1 MKSGQHKSLSSSL
14 AVAGLTQTNTQI
26 SLLLLSV
33 FPDYHSYLHF
43 FKRNSAFL
51 KNKRKTKSYQKEKP
65 QPRKNSQH
73 FVQHKLTIFVFCNH
87 GLQSALAAFISYG
100 VASEDQLPLPSHV
113 GQETD
118 TSPTR
123 LWLKGLVMLLSSP
136 RRDSTDTQGP
146 PQSSRADKFLKQGE
160 MLGRRAQKSH
170 QEGDASTQDLRAASL
185 SSRPL
190 PCSST

>member
-1 MKSGQHKSLSSSL
+1 MFHDFEFQLVLEIFHYWSELFKIYIQHSLMKSGQHKSLSSSL
-14 AVAGLTQTNTQI
+14 AVAGLTQTNIQI

-136 RRDSTDTQGP
+136 RTTTVPQGR
-146 PQSSRADKFLKQGE
+146 QVS
-160 MLGRRAQKSH
+160 
-170 QEGDASTQDLRAASL
+170 
-185 SSRPL
+185 
-190 PCSST
+190 